1 MDFLNFVW
9 IFVLVLGINYFIFIF
24 AFIFKT
30 DVLTDITYSLT
41 FSIVTIVLLIW
52 HQQTNIF
59 QMMVFFLVNL
69 WAIRLGTYTFLRI
82 WKIKQDPRFNR
93 IRTSFWKMLAFWTV
107 QVVTIYLVGLP
118 VFFMLTINSSDF
130 ANDFYSII
138 GMMVALFFLAY
149 EAIADAQ
156 KYGFY
161 EKKLRSEK
169 QPIIMNGLWKSS
181 RHPNYFG
188 EICFWFSVVIILIW
202 GYFEQT
208 TIKNNLHVLFLL
220 FLLSPTFIALML
232 NFVSGVQIL
241 ELNNY
246 KKYAKNQNYI
256 AYIATTSCVVPY
268 LGKDGFVLRVIK
280 HQNVNIMEQ
289 DIPLK
294 KKVVKESKTNER
306 KKDDKVVKPAT
317 KKDEK
322 TATTQKAK
330 VVDSKPKTKP
340 KK

>member
-59 QMMVFFLVNL
+59 QMMLFFLVNL

-93 IRTSFWKMLAFWTV
+93 IRTSFWKMLAFWTF

-118 VFFMLTINSSDF
+118 VFFMLTINSSYF

-138 GMMVALFFLAY
+138 GVMIALFFLAY

-161 EKKLRSEK
+161 EKKLRSAKE
-169 QPIIMNGLWKSS
+169 PIIMHGLWKSS

-188 EICFWFSVVIILIW
+188 EICFWFSVTIILIW

-256 AYIATTSCVVPY
+256 AYIATTSCIVPY

-280 HQNVNIMEQ
+280 HQNVSIIQQ
-289 DIPLK
+289 DSNTKQKGSEEKKADQTTKLK
-294 KKVVKESKTNER
+294 AQKDNKPPVKEKAE
-306 KKDDKVVKPAT
+306 AT
-317 KKDEK
+317 
-322 TATTQKAK
+322 AN
-330 VVDSKPKTKP
+330 KTKATP
-340 KK
+340 KN